1 MNPKKLFTKKKK
13 AEVPE
18 MVHTSSQIVARSS
31 ADLSLARSIS
41 IIESNGFGCN
51 GVNPVANLEVLYKPS
66 EDHFKKSHG
75 IAFSRCFWMVG
86 FTGKAVKLYE
96 EDVLVKRSFTG
107 ETLVLM
113 NLDDKRSIVQNY
125 VRKPNYI
132 REVNRLESGILSNR

>member
-1 MNPKKLFTKKKK
+1 
-13 AEVPE
+13 

-51 GVNPVANLEVLYKPS
+51 GVNPVANLEFLYKPS

-75 IAFSRCFWMVG
+75 IAFSRFWMVG

-96 EDVLVKRSFTG
+96 EDVLVKRSFTE
-107 ETLVLM
+107 ETLVLK